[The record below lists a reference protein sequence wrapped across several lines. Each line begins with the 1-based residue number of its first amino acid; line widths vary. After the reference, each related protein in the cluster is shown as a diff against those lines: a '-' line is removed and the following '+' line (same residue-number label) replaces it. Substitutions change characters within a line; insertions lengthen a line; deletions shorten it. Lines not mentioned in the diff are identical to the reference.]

1 MNNGPCLV
9 YKDVYFL
16 SVLSGAVMRIY
27 CLYLLC
33 VMSPE
38 PESDKGRGAGA
49 ELPDI
54 RVDGPQGTR
63 TLLRDEAGEAGEIH
77 RVTTN
82 T

>member
-1 MNNGPCLV
+1 MVHVLFTKMYIFCLCCLEPRDA
-9 YKDVYFL
+9 DVLY
-16 SVLSGAVMRIY
+16 
-27 CLYLLC
+27 LYLLC